1 MKKLLSMLVALVL
14 CLSALAYAETVPATT
29 AEATTAQKLEQMLPV
44 LDSLSRTLSLDATA
58 ENAVVYDSTNPSF
71 VWNQLHNMSRYWG
84 TSDETAVIGED
95 CVILTGKLVRDY
107 AAASFAGM
115 QTLPEIPANPENGYV
130 EILYDATADTYTF
143 PAFVADTNYTVIER
157 YAENADGVTVGFGL
171 YDENN
176 VRLGGFCAKLTPNLA
191 AELTA
196 DSTEQPSS
204 FPYCV
209 TEAHAELDADFENVP
224 FTQCDIR
231 RLTPVEPTEEP
242 TVAPTAT
249 PAATAKPAA
258 KTYSKLSKG
267 SRGDEVKALQK
278 RLNDLGYDCGK
289 ADGVF
294 GSSTQEA
301 VRYFQDAIGVSQD
314 GVAADSV
321 QQKLFASNAP
331 KFETYVTLKSGS
343 AGIRVEKLQS
353 RLNKLGYLDAPVDG
367 EFGSRT
373 KDAVKLFQK
382 AAGLKQD
389 GVAGT
394 ATLKAL
400 AKKGAPECGVYIE
413 LRKGDS
419 GSRVK
424 EMQEQLKKLGFLEKV
439 NSSYDK
445 KTVAAV
451 EAFAKSVGV
460 DSNGRKADA
469 ELIARMFSTVAPTPA
484 PTTEPTVAPT
494 VEPTTEPTDEPTAA
508 PVETPTAAP
517 VETPTAAPV
526 ETPTAA
532 PVETPTAAP
541 VETPT
546 AAPVETPT
554 AAPVETPTAAPVE
567 TPTAAPVETPTAAPA
582 ETPTA
587 APAETE
593 KPTSVLTD
601 DELKA
606 LVTLFQT
613 KMEDT
618 TYDAVKSVQWIQ
630 TALKLETING
640 VYDANTQAKVKEFQH
655 ANSLTETGLVDEAT
669 LDLLIKNA

>member
-14 CLSALAYAETVPATT
+14 CLSALAYAEIVPATT

-130 EILYDATADTYTF
+130 EILYDTTADTYTF

-400 AKKGAPECGVYIE
+400 AKKSAPECGVYIE

-567 TPTAAPVETPTAAPA
+567 TPTAAPVET
-582 ETPTA
+582 
-587 APAETE
+587 E

-606 LVTLFQT
+606 LVELFQT
-613 KMEDT
+613 KMEDST

-630 TALKLETING
+630 TALKLETVNG
-640 VYDANTQAKVKEFQH
+640 VYDANTQAKVKEFQQ
-655 ANSLTETGLVDEAT
+655 ANSLTDTGLVDEAT

>member
-14 CLSALAYAETVPATT
+14 CLSALAYAEIVPATT
-29 AEATTAQKLEQMLPV
+29 AEATTAQKLEQMLPI

-115 QTLPEIPANPENGYV
+115 QTLPKIPANPENGYV

-231 RLTPVEPTEEP
+231 RLTPVEPTEKP

-249 PAATAKPAA
+249 PAATAKPTA

-400 AKKGAPECGVYIE
+400 AKKSAPECDIYIE

-451 EAFAKSVGV
+451 EAFAKAIGV
-460 DSNGRKADA
+460 NNDGRKADA
-469 ELIARMFSTVAPTPA
+469 ELIAKMFSTVAPTPA

-494 VEPTTEPTDEPTAA
+494 TEPTAAPTDEPTDEPT
-508 PVETPTAAP
+508 
-517 VETPTAAPV
+517 
-526 ETPTAA
+526 
-532 PVETPTAAP
+532 
-541 VETPT
+541 
-546 AAPVETPT
+546 
-554 AAPVETPTAAPVE
+554 ETPTAAPVE

-587 APAETE
+587 APAETPAPAE
-593 KPTSVLTD
+593 TDKPTSVLTD

-606 LVTLFQT
+606 LAELFQT
-613 KMEDT
+613 KMADT
-618 TYDAVKSVQWIQ
+618 TYDATKSVQWIQ
-630 TALKLETING
+630 TALKLETVNG
-640 VYDANTQAKVKEFQH
+640 VYDANTQAKVKEFQQ

>member
-14 CLSALAYAETVPATT
+14 CLSALAYAEIVPATT

-400 AKKGAPECGVYIE
+400 AKKSAPQCGVYIE

-469 ELIARMFSTVAPTPA
+469 ELIARMFSTVAPTP
-484 PTTEPTVAPT
+484 TTEPTVAPT

-541 VETPT
+541 T
-546 AAPVETPT
+546 
-554 AAPVETPTAAPVE
+554 
-567 TPTAAPVETPTAAPA
+567 
-582 ETPTA
+582 
-587 APAETE
+587 ETE

-606 LVTLFQT
+606 LVELFQT
-613 KMEDT
+613 KMEDST

-630 TALKLETING
+630 TALKLETVNG
-640 VYDANTQAKVKEFQH
+640 VYDANTQAKVKEFQQ
-655 ANSLTETGLVDEAT
+655 ANGLTNTGLVDEAT

>member
-14 CLSALAYAETVPATT
+14 CLSALAYAEIVPATT

-400 AKKGAPECGVYIE
+400 AKKSAPECGVYIE

-469 ELIARMFSTVAPTPA
+469 ELIARMFSTVAPTP
-484 PTTEPTVAPT
+484 TTEPTVAPT

-541 VETPT
+541 
-546 AAPVETPT
+546 A
-554 AAPVETPTAAPVE
+554 ETPTAAPVE

-582 ETPTA
+582 ET
-587 APAETE
+587 E

-601 DELKA
+601 DQLKA

-613 KMEDT
+613 KMKDS
-618 TYDAVKSVQWIQ
+618 TYNAVKSVQWIQ
-630 TALKLETING
+630 TALKLETVNG
-640 VYDANTQAKVKEFQH
+640 VYDANTQAKVKRFQQ

>member
-14 CLSALAYAETVPATT
+14 CLSALAYAEIVPVTT
-29 AEATTAQKLEQMLPV
+29 AEETTAQKLERMLPV

-115 QTLPEIPANPENGYV
+115 QTLPEIPVNPENGYV
-130 EILYDATADTYTF
+130 EILYDTTAGTYTF

-394 ATLKAL
+394 ATLKAM
-400 AKKGAPECGVYIE
+400 AKKSAPECGVYIE

-469 ELIARMFSTVAPTPA
+469 DLIARMFSTAAPTPVPTTEPTAA
-484 PTTEPTVAPT
+484 PTAEPTVAPT
-494 VEPTTEPTDEPTAA
+494 DEPTEA
-508 PVETPTAAP
+508 PTT
-517 VETPTAAPV
+517 
-526 ETPTAA
+526 
-532 PVETPTAAP
+532 AP

-582 ETPTA
+582 ETP

-601 DELKA
+601 DQLKA

-613 KMEDT
+613 KMADT
-618 TYDAVKSVQWIQ
+618 TYNAAKSVQWIQ
-630 TALKLETING
+630 TALKLKTVNG

-669 LDLLIKNA
+669 LDLLIKDA

>member
-14 CLSALAYAETVPATT
+14 CLSALAYAEIVPATT
-29 AEATTAQKLEQMLPV
+29 AEVTTAQKLEQMLPV
-44 LDSLSRTLSLDATA
+44 LDSLARTLSLDATA
-58 ENAVVYDSTNPSF
+58 ENAVVYDSTNPAF
-71 VWNQLHNMSRYWG
+71 VWNQLHTMSRYWG

-115 QTLPEIPANPENGYV
+115 QTLPEIPANPESGYV

-157 YAENADGVTVGFGL
+157 YAENSDGVTVGFGL

-231 RLTPVEPTEEP
+231 RLTPVEPTDEPAVEP
-242 TVAPTAT
+242 TAAPTAT
-249 PAATAKPAA
+249 PAA

-267 SRGDEVKALQK
+267 SRGDEVKALQN

-314 GVAADSV
+314 GVATDSV

-343 AGIRVEKLQS
+343 VGIRVEKLQS

-400 AKKGAPECGVYIE
+400 AKKSAPECGVYIE

-469 ELIARMFSTVAPTPA
+469 ELIAKMFSTVAPTPA

-494 VEPTTEPTDEPTAA
+494 TEPTAAPTDEPTDEPT
-508 PVETPTAAP
+508 
-517 VETPTAAPV
+517 
-526 ETPTAA
+526 
-532 PVETPTAAP
+532 
-541 VETPT
+541 
-546 AAPVETPT
+546 
-554 AAPVETPTAAPVE
+554 ETPTAAPVE

-587 APAETE
+587 APAETA

-606 LVTLFQT
+606 LVELFQT

-630 TALKLETING
+630 TALKLETVNG
-640 VYDANTQAKVKEFQH
+640 VYDANTQAKVKEFQKI
-655 ANSLTETGLVDEAT
+655 NSLTETGLVDEAT

>member
-14 CLSALAYAETVPATT
+14 CLSALAYAEIVPATT

-249 PAATAKPAA
+249 PAATAKPVA

-382 AAGLKQD
+382 
-389 GVAGT
+389 
-394 ATLKAL
+394 
-400 AKKGAPECGVYIE
+400 
-413 LRKGDS
+413 
-419 GSRVK
+419 
-424 EMQEQLKKLGFLEKV
+424 LGFLEKV

-508 PVETPTAAP
+508 PA
-517 VETPTAAPV
+517 
-526 ETPTAA
+526 
-532 PVETPTAAP
+532 
-541 VETPT
+541 
-546 AAPVETPT
+546 
-554 AAPVETPTAAPVE
+554 
-567 TPTAAPVETPTAAPA
+567 ETPTAAPA

-587 APAETE
+587 APTETE

-601 DELKA
+601 DQLKA

-613 KMEDT
+613 KMADT
-618 TYDAVKSVQWIQ
+618 TYDAAKSVQWIQ
-630 TALKLETING
+630 TALKLVPVNG
-640 VYDANTQAKVKEFQH
+640 VYDAATQAKVKEFQH